1 VSSSVLVANH
11 VDAAAGAAPPAAA
24 GTPPFIPITEST
36 PPASDGPVAFPSA
49 ADAAARFLNPE
60 TAASTKET
68 SSTTALSSAALGMEG
83 GGTTDGMIDCAC
95 FKDEGFDMALIP
107 WYVHSPAAVKARSDP
122 ARKRKKESLS
132 PFLLL
137 LLPISVETR
146 VLLLSVSC
154 WIWQKGKV
162 IIHGK
167 NRDGLSM

>member
-11 VDAAAGAAPPAAA
+11 VEAAAGDAPPAAT
-24 GTPPFIPITEST
+24 GTPPFIPITTEST
-36 PPASDGPVAFPSA
+36 PPPSDGLVAFPSA

-68 SSTTALSSAALGMEG
+68 SSTPALSSAALGMEG
-83 GGTTDGMIDCAC
+83 GGTTDGLLDCEC
-95 FKDEGFDMALIP
+95 VKDEGFDMALIP

-137 LLPISVETR
+137 LLPISLETL
-146 VLLLSVSC
+146 VLLLSVSY
-154 WIWQKGKV
+154 WIWQKGQG
-162 IIHGK
+162 HNSWQESGWA
-167 NRDGLSM
+167 